1 MIVTADPHGDFN
13 ATSQIL
19 RYSALAREIT
29 VPRIPSIT
37 QSILAAAAA
46 AAAAAASNTTL
57 APRSSSPICSP
68 PLTHRPFYP
77 PGSTTA
83 SSSATYCTSPNMTRT
98 FSPAMAGSDERATME
113 LAALE
118 IARLAE
124 ELDYFRQA
132 LASEHEARVAA
143 EAHLL
148 SMEDRLLD
156 VEAAVRED
164 CAAEYERR
172 IGAEVARWRASMAVE
187 LERGEEHFG
196 RKIEVFE
203 RTMESS
209 TTTTM
214 TTRITTTGPDGQVLE
229 AEVLEGSGDDKENVL
244 VENVAEENERL
255 RRENEALRRD
265 LAGLSPTKRRPLSE
279 RGSVDLLGAGVDG
292 ARASAAGGGSPA
304 KKARGSATPR
314 TSSRR
319 ATALRAESGLQEQM
333 AGLRVSGE
341 GSPTKMRTLGGERWV
356 AGGLGDDL
364 F

>member
-37 QSILAAAAA
+37 QTILAAAAA
-46 AAAAAASNTTL
+46 ANTTIPL
-57 APRSSSPICSP
+57 RSSSPINCP
-68 PLTHRPFYP
+68 PPNQRPFYP

-83 SSSATYCTSPNMTRT
+83 QSSATYCASPNVART
-98 FSPAMAGSDERATME
+98 FSPAMSSPGSDERTTME
-113 LAALE
+113 IAALE

-124 ELDYFRQA
+124 EVEYLRNA
-132 LASEHEARVAA
+132 LATEHEARVTA

-172 IGAEVARWRASMAVE
+172 VEMEVARWKANMAVE
-187 LERGEEHFG
+187 AERGEEHWG

-203 RTMESS
+203 RTME
-209 TTTTM
+209 TTTT
-214 TTRITTTGPDGQVLE
+214 ITTPGPDGE
-229 AEVLEGSGDDKENVL
+229 EIAIEVYEGGEDKENVL
-244 VENVAEENERL
+244 IENVTEENERL
-255 RRENEALRRD
+255 RRDNEALRRD
-265 LAGLSPTKRRPLSE
+265 LAGMSPTKRRPLSE
-279 RGSVDLLGAGVDG
+279 RGSGDLLG
-292 ARASAAGGGSPA
+292 GGMRNGSMGSPS
-304 KKARGSATPR
+304 KKMRSSATPR

-319 ATALRAESGLQEQM
+319 GTAVKLDSQGLGAGLGEKM
-333 AGLRVSGE
+333 AGLRVSDE
-341 GSPTKMRTLGGERWV
+341 GGPGRNSGDVSPKKMRKLEVPGGWD
-356 AGGLGDDL
+356 AGSEVSDL